1 MGAGKTTMWQ
11 PRAFGITVGW
21 LVAAAV
27 AVYFLQDD
35 MIQAGFFGD
44 ACKNYGLASW
54 ACGVTP
60 KMAVWLPNM
69 FVYLI
74 TAPFGYD
81 GSADWIGTEYA
92 TLWLFSPI
100 AYAIAL
106 VATNYWVWKLNQ
118 L

>member
-1 MGAGKTTMWQ
+1 MWE
-11 PRAFGITVGW
+11 PRAFGIAVGW
-21 LVAAAV
+21 LTAAAV

-35 MIQAGFFGD
+35 MIQLGFFGD

-54 ACGVTP
+54 ACGVSP
-60 KMAVWLPNM
+60 KMAVWLPNL

-100 AYAIAL
+100 AYAFAL
-106 VATNYWVWKLNQ
+106 VGLNYWVWKLNQ